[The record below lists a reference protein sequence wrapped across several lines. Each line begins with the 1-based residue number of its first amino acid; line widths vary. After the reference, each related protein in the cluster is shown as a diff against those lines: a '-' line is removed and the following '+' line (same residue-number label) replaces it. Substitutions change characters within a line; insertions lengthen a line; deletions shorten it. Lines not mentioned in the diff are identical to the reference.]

1 VKKCLT
7 ILLDWLRARRVILSR
22 SVALIKGDG
31 TGPELTEATLKVLKA
46 VGTEIKFI
54 ECDAGYEWWQSHGGP
69 ALISDSS
76 WKIIESADACLKGP
90 TTTPAGPNTPR
101 SVAVSIRQRKNL
113 YANVRPV
120 RTFANTKRPLGDVEL
135 VCVREAT
142 EGLYSGIEHRLSPDV
157 AIAFRKIT
165 RTPSVKL
172 CRRAFEEAKSH
183 GWKHTYA
190 ITKQNI
196 LKETDGLFMEAARSV
211 HADFPDITM
220 DEYFIDN
227 FAQQLI
233 KNPQRFNQSVVFGTN
248 LFMDIISEEISGLVA
263 SIGCIYS
270 ANFGDDYAMF
280 EPAHG
285 SAPKYTGKDKVNPT
299 ATVLA
304 GAWMLEYLGEKKKA
318 DAVFKATREV
328 IEEGK
333 SVTYDLG
340 GSARLSEM
348 TEAIASH
355 ARRYA

>member
-1 VKKCLT
+1 M
-7 ILLDWLRARRVILSR
+7 ARN
-22 SVALIKGDG
+22 VALIKGDG
-31 TGPELTEATLKVLKA
+31 TGPELTSATLKVLRA
-46 VGTEIKFI
+46 VNTEVNFVG
-54 ECDAGYEWWQSHGGP
+54 CDAGFEWWQTHGG
-69 ALISDSS
+69 ATLIPDSS
-76 WKIIESADACLKGP
+76 WKIIDSADACLKGP

-120 RTFANTKRPLGDVEL
+120 RTFEGTKRPLGDVEL

-142 EGLYSGIEHRLSPDV
+142 EGLYSGLEHRLSPDV

-165 RTPSVKL
+165 RIPSEKL
-172 CRRAFEEAKSH
+172 CRRAFEEAKRR
-183 GWKHTYA
+183 GWKRTYV

-196 LKETDGLFMEAARSV
+196 LKETDGLFMEAARTM
-211 HADFPDITM
+211 HAGFPDISM

-248 LFMDIISEEISGLVA
+248 LFMDIISEEVSGLVA

-270 ANFGDDYAMF
+270 GNFGDDYAMF

-285 SAPKYTGKDKVNPT
+285 SAPAYKGQDKVNPT
-299 ATVLA
+299 ATILA
-304 GAWMLEYLGEKKKA
+304 GAMMLEYLGEKEKA
-318 DAVFKATREV
+318 DAIFKATREV
-328 IEEGK
+328 IAEGK

-340 GSARLSEM
+340 GTAHLSEM
-348 TEAIASH
+348 AEAIANQ
-355 ARRYA
+355 ARKHI

>member
-1 VKKCLT
+1 LG
-7 ILLDWLRARRVILSR
+7 RN
-22 SVALIKGDG
+22 VALIKGDG
-31 TGPELTEATLKVLKA
+31 TGSELTDATLKVLRA
-46 VGTEIKFI
+46 VDTQLKFI
-54 ECDAGYEWWQSHGGP
+54 ECDAGFEWWQTHGGST
-69 ALISDSS
+69 LIPDSS

-101 SVAVSIRQRKNL
+101 SVAVSIRQRMNL
-113 YANVRPV
+113 YANIRPV
-120 RTFANTKRPLGDVEL
+120 KTFEGTKRPLGDVEL

-142 EGLYSGIEHRLSPDV
+142 EGLYCGIEHRLSPDV

-165 RTPSVKL
+165 RTPSEKL
-172 CRRAFEEAKSH
+172 CRRAFQEAKH
-183 GWKHTYA
+183 RGWKRTYA

-196 LKETDGLFMEAARSV
+196 LKETDGLFMETARSV
-211 HADFPDITM
+211 HADFPDISM

-233 KNPQRFNQSVVFGTN
+233 KNPQRFNQSVIFGTN
-248 LFMDIISEEISGLVA
+248 LFMDIMSEEISGLVA

-285 SAPKYTGKDKVNPT
+285 SAPQYRGQDKVNPT
-299 ATVLA
+299 ATILA
-304 GAWMLEYLGEKKKA
+304 GAWMLEYLGEKEKA

-333 SVTYDLG
+333 KVTYDLG
-340 GSARLSEM
+340 GNARLSEM
-348 TEAIASH
+348 AEAIAGR
-355 ARRYA
+355 ARNNI